1 MAIDENY
8 NDSVVKPV
16 DDGKDVEETYKE
28 YAEKVEFEKKDI
40 CSEWWFYRQARWY
53 WKIVKE
59 TADSV
64 ESIWGGWK
72 YGEDW
77 TCWNNCRKW
86 NFGW

>member
-1 MAIDENY
+1 MIFVVYDEV
-8 NDSVVKPV
+8 NDDSTGKPV
-16 DDGKDVEETYKE
+16 DI
-28 YAEKVEFEKKDI
+28 EK
-40 CSEWWFYRQARWY
+40 Y
-53 WKIVKE
+53 VKE

>member
-28 YAEKVEFEKKDI
+28 YVVNDDFTGKPVDIEK
-40 CSEWWFYRQARWY
+40 Y
-53 WKIVKE
+53 VKE

-64 ESIWGGWK
+64 ESI
-72 YGEDW
+72 
-77 TCWNNCRKW
+77 
-86 NFGW
+86 